1 MLNESVIGLINNDS
15 INECQQQTECVK
27 RSVYW
32 SLQCRITYCRAV
44 RLHKKVSIIISTQV
58 RTLAIRQWATETVDV
73 RKFIYVLYLFCYWQR
88 RQNSKMS
95 CSMSLP
101 CRPLTACRVGG
112 SRRRQPWPFCPQ
124 NRGFSLAAM
133 RIIPQNLLKFY
144 ELSFRTFGPNGT
156 NRQTP
161 GRTDGQDNSVIRSPK
176 ATEYNHDA
184 SLISNSNQSFTYA
197 IYFNF
202 D

>member
-1 MLNESVIGLINNDS
+1 VLNESVIGLINNDS

-58 RTLAIRQWATETVDV
+58 RTLAIRHWATETVDV
-73 RKFIYVLYLFCYWQR
+73 RKFISVLYLFCYWQR

-101 CRPLTACRVGG
+101 CRPPTACRVGG

-133 RIIPQNLLKFY
+133 RIIPQNLLKFLRAFVPDFWA
-144 ELSFRTFGPNGT
+144 EWD
-156 NRQTP
+156 RQ
-161 GRTDGQDNSVIRSPK
+161 TDGQTDGWTGQFRNI
-176 ATEYNHDA
+176 
-184 SLISNSNQSFTYA
+184 TYLYWESE
-197 IYFNF
+197 ITGG
-202 D
+202 DWG